1 MHKISTQVVCVN
13 GKTSGWPLY
22 YRFDKSESYSR
33 NEGSQRADW
42 NIYPTINWPPPVS
55 TSSWAKREKKV
66 KGHLIPYPVR
76 PVAPD
81 RLIEVK
87 RIKNNSLELR
97 KRKTAN
103 VNFVSRD
110 QVFPSLVVYCS
121 LLPQKGY
128 LFHATLI
135 HKNCFELFCL
145 RIFYFEKFS
154 TWVWRL
160 P

>member
-1 MHKISTQVVCVN
+1 MVKPQVDRYTTGLTKVRVIQEMKVVKERIEISIQ
-13 GKTSGWPLY
+13 
-22 YRFDKSESYSR
+22 
-33 NEGSQRADW
+33 
-42 NIYPTINWPPPVS
+42 TINWPPPVS

-87 RIKNNSLELR
+87 KMKNNSLELR

-121 LLPQKGY
+121 LLPQKGC
-128 LFHATLI
+128 LFHASLI

>member
-1 MHKISTQVVCVN
+1 MVKPQVDRYTTGLTKVRVIQEMKVVKERIEISIQ
-13 GKTSGWPLY
+13 
-22 YRFDKSESYSR
+22 
-33 NEGSQRADW
+33 
-42 NIYPTINWPPPVS
+42 TINWPPPVS